1 MKKSIRR
8 MAVLFA
14 ALFVVAMVTSVLF
27 IALEAEHDCIG
38 EDCPVCLQIAVC
50 HSILNLSAGAAG
62 IVLLAA
68 FRRWIASF
76 IQVCCKIAAALL
88 RAALPSAR
96 GGGTGAACRKNVF
109 FIGKDPFNGLT
120 SQREGFFAKR

>member
-68 FRRWIASF
+68 FRRWIASSKTLF
-76 IQVCCKIAAALL
+76 LSKGSKIQSPIRLKVKLL
-88 RAALPSAR
+88 
-96 GGGTGAACRKNVF
+96 N
-109 FIGKDPFNGLT
+109 
-120 SQREGFFAKR
+120 